1 MKDVLKPTDVSP
13 STAPVVRPSN
23 LGMGFWALSLIVFA
37 TGTYLASLSYPR
49 TFEWQF
55 ELISTL
61 LSYKDNPNG
70 YFFLTT
76 AVTVAP
82 LLAIP
87 AFVEISRAFKGR
99 YGKLARAALVLAII
113 GISFAAIVGIEKAFF
128 PKLSKKVRKLHDF
141 KIHEILA
148 AISIGGFV
156 LSAAAYAFMHA
167 MSPAPRWKRAL
178 GIGLVVAV
186 PLGMVISQWYLRRTL
201 PNAGW
206 VGPEW
211 KELGISPLL
220 SFALWQWLF
229 VLSSYLMVFLLLH
242 TARAMNSTKQLS

>member
-1 MKDVLKPTDVSP
+1 MKDVPEPIEVSP
-13 STAPVVRPSN
+13 STARVVRPSW

-37 TGTYLASLSYPR
+37 TGTYLASLSYPGP
-49 TFEWQF
+49 FEWQF

-70 YFFLTT
+70 YFFQTT
-76 AVTVAP
+76 AVTVAA
-82 LLAIP
+82 LLLIP

-99 YGKLARAALVLAII
+99 YGRLAQVALVLGII
-113 GISFAAIVGIEKAFF
+113 GVCFAAIVGIEKAFF
-128 PKLSKKVRKLHDF
+128 PKLSKRVRKLHDI

-148 AISIGGFV
+148 AISIGCLV
-156 LSAAAYAFMHA
+156 LSAAAYGFMHA
-167 MSPAPRWKRAL
+167 KSPTPRWKRAL
-178 GIGLVVAV
+178 SIGLVVSV

-211 KELGISPLL
+211 KELGISPFL

-229 VLSSYLMVFLLLH
+229 VLCSYLMVFVLLH
-242 TARAMNSTKQLS
+242 TARSMSSTEC